1 MRSASKRGTTMTDL
15 VQRELDRGVATL
27 TLNRPEKRNAVT
39 LEMWKAI
46 GVHCREI
53 AHDPTVRVVVVR
65 GAGDHFCAGAD
76 IGGLGAADDSYGRA
90 NREAED
96 ALTQLTQPTIAFIR
110 GSCVGGGVQIA
121 SSCDIRLAD
130 STARL
135 GITPA
140 RLGVIY
146 PTRALER
153 VVRLVGPSAAKHLLF
168 SAELID
174 AERALR
180 IGLLDEVHAP
190 VDADARLETFVTLLA
205 TERSQLTQQASKV
218 MIDAVVAHGS
228 VSADLAETWAREL
241 AASSDAQEG
250 IAAFLERRVPR
261 FTWAQSNAIIDAS
274 TATSGPGNTTRSGNG
289 GTS

>member
-27 TLNRPEKRNAVT
+27 TFNRPEKRNAVT

-96 ALTQLTQPTIAFIR
+96 ALTQLPQPTIAFIR

-168 SAELID
+168 SAELIG

-205 TERSQLTQQASKV
+205 TERSQLTQQASKA

-261 FTWAQSNAIIDAS
+261 FTWAQSNAITDAS